1 MAIIDSITILIYNER
16 VSAIKIDKK
25 RGKNMRD
32 NTINPNINDFNE
44 AEQSDD
50 VKVFEGLTQSA
61 VVRNTQLLNILD
73 LNAEQLT
80 YYLEEAILENPFIDL
95 DYALESRVAQVEER
109 EGDATI
115 LGIDPQ
121 LPRLPQSLP
130 TFLFEQIM
138 LFRQTEI
145 RDTMI
150 KIVDYLDDR
159 GYLPYT
165 YEELAEILKTSPMTV
180 LDAIT
185 LVKQLEPAGV
195 GAANLQE
202 SLMLQTEQ
210 DNHAPN
216 VAYYLLEDFFEAL
229 SEQDYAEIV
238 EKTNLTYDEIKTC
251 VNYFHTLRPSP
262 ATLFDRQTKINLI
275 PDVTIARSGENM
287 VVRYNR
293 QYYPRITFNQ
303 IYYDEMKAKNDPELM
318 AYIETHYQNYLQLAE
333 NLRYRERLIVDIT
346 QVIVLA
352 QKAYFLK
359 ESAEIAPLLIKDI
372 AEKVRLSEPVVNLIV
387 TNKNIEIEKYVC
399 PLTDFIN
406 ASMKQNR
413 GGLTAFNIKQ
423 MIYDILSQQADSISD
438 PEVVELL
445 GQQKIIISEQMVHN
459 YRQGLGK

>member
-1 MAIIDSITILIYNER
+1 
-16 VSAIKIDKK
+16 
-25 RGKNMRD
+25 MRD
-32 NTINPNINDFNE
+32 KSMNPNANNFNE
-44 AEQSDD
+44 VEKSDD

-61 VVRNTQLLNILD
+61 VVSNTQLLDILD

-95 DYALESRVAQVEER
+95 DYALESRVAQVKER

-115 LGIDPQ
+115 QGVDPQ

-145 RDTMI
+145 RDTMV

-165 YEELAEILKTSPMTV
+165 YLELADILNLSPMTV
-180 LDAIT
+180 LDAMT

-202 SLMLQTEQ
+202 CLMLQTEQ

-238 EKTNLTYDEIKTC
+238 EKTNLTYDEIMTC
-251 VNYFHTLRPSP
+251 VNYFHTLRPAP

-275 PDVTIARSGENM
+275 PDVTITHSGDNM

-303 IYYDEMKAKNDPELM
+303 TYYDEMKAKNDPELM

-333 NLRYRERLIVDIT
+333 NLRYRERLIIDIT
-346 QVIVLA
+346 QVIVLS
-352 QKAYFLK
+352 QKAFFLK
-359 ESAEIAPLLIKDI
+359 ETTDIAPLLIKDI
-372 AEKVRLSEPVVNLIV
+372 ADKMRLSEPVVNLIV
-387 TNKNIEIEKYVC
+387 TNKNIEIDKYVC

-406 ASMKQNR
+406 ASVKENR
-413 GGLTAFNIKQ
+413 GGLTAVNIKQ
-423 MIYDILSQQADSISD
+423 MIFNILNQQSNSISNSK
-438 PEVVELL
+438 VVELL
-445 GQQKIIISEQMVHN
+445 GEQKIIISEQMVHN